1 MEVANWIT
9 AISTL
14 VMAIAT
20 IVMAVAAWQAKNG
33 FIKQRGYEDYLKIT
47 ELLDNCQ
54 RKILFL
60 PAELADNSYRKTYTK
75 QMTDSINKINRMI
88 KSVQNYLSKNK
99 MLELSLLYKEILKF
113 HTQLIQESCNY
124 EGLKYAHNYYLENMS
139 KIKGEDCIEQLLLNA
154 KKNMEKIS

>member
-1 MEVANWIT
+1 MEIANCIT

-14 VMAIAT
+14 IMAIAT
-20 IVMAVAAWQAKNG
+20 IVMAVAAWQAKNS

-54 RKILFL
+54 NKILFL
-60 PAELADNSYRKTYTK
+60 PSELADNGYRKTYTE

-88 KSVQNYLSKNK
+88 KSAQNYLSKNK
-99 MLELSLLYKEILKF
+99 MLELSLIYKEILKF

-139 KIKGEDCIEQLLLNA
+139 KIKGKDCIEQLLLNA